1 MKKIVV
7 WFLLCGVVFSFQHV
21 APLNSKNLYH
31 LMMGVRPYTTVMIVP
46 TATIGG
52 FAGDALPAAR
62 LLASDIDPKVQ
73 RLSKSFLSTVVR
85 VPVGRSVLQQQPILG
100 QFGRFFSS
108 TPETGPVNPLIDLD
122 LIIKTPTPTTVKIMS
137 DSIDDLSNSIDI
149 TLTTPEQQEHVN
161 MLKKKCEAVLVLRDV
176 ITAICFH
183 YPFFIFFFAL
193 QPFTEKCLKKMKLW
207 VSATLYLKWPRT
219 RQC

>member
-1 MKKIVV
+1 
-7 WFLLCGVVFSFQHV
+7 
-21 APLNSKNLYH
+21 
-31 LMMGVRPYTTVMIVP
+31 MMSVRPYTTVMIVP

-137 DSIDDLSNSIDI
+137 DSIDDFTNSIDI
-149 TLTTPEQQEHVN
+149 TLTPEQQEYVN
-161 MLKKKCEAVLVLRDV
+161 MLKKKMRSGARSPRCNYCNLFSL
-176 ITAICFH
+176 
-183 YPFFIFFFAL
+183 FFFHFFFCIAAIYREVPREDEVMGMGNFVPKMLTAEEQRDLAEAKGEIAAL
-193 QPFTEKCLKKMKLW
+193 EKECKE
-207 VSATLYLKWPRT
+207 
-219 RQC
+219 